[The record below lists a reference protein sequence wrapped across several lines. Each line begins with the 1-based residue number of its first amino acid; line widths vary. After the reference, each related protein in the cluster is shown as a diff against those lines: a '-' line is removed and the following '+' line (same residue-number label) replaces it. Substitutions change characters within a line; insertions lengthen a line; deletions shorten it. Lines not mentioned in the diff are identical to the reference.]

1 MKTVEVVLN
10 EERNVRLT
18 AFIQDVG
25 KEYRNITKRPGVL
38 VIPGGGYMFCSDRES
53 DPVAL
58 AYLQA
63 GYDAFILRYTTKDA
77 GQWPLPLQDYE
88 DAMEYIIDHAE
99 EWNLM
104 ADKIAVAGFSAGGH
118 LAGVAA
124 TIAKHKPA
132 AAILGY
138 AVLNE
143 QVDEIAENAPCVVK
157 EVNYDTCPC
166 FLFAARTDNVVA
178 IQNSIQMMDALD
190 KAGVTFES
198 HIYAYGPHGFST
210 GDESIQTRESAF
222 CPRIPNWVK
231 DSIGFLKD
239 VMGEFYVGT
248 AENKVLT
255 EPKCKAHVSDDGA
268 AWLSLDCT
276 IGRLFGNPAAKE
288 ALVDTIEEMKKKIQP
303 FSPDMTFDDMMVTLS
318 KMKLRDLLNER
329 SVKVD
334 EEKLDEVLGK
344 IPNI

>member
-1 MKTVEVVLN
+1 MKTIEVTLN
-10 EERNVRLT
+10 EKRNVRLT

-38 VIPGGGYMFCSDRES
+38 VIPGGGYMFCSDREAE
-53 DPVAL
+53 PVAL
-58 AYLQA
+58 AYLNA
-63 GYDAFILRYTTKDA
+63 GYDAFILRYTINEV
-77 GQWPLPLQDYE
+77 GSWPDPLQDYE
-88 DAMEYIIDHAE
+88 DAMEYIINHAD

-118 LAGVAA
+118 LAGAAA

-143 QVDEIAENAPCVVK
+143 QVDEIATNAPRIVE

-166 FLFAARTDNVVA
+166 FLFAARTDNVVP
-178 IQNSIQMMDALD
+178 IHNSIQMMDALD

-239 VMGEFYVGT
+239 VMGDFYVGT
-248 AENKVLT
+248 AENKILT
-255 EPKCKAHVSDDGA
+255 EPKCKAHMTDDGS

-276 IGRLFGNPAAKE
+276 IGRIFGNPKAKE
-288 ALVDTIEEMKKKIQP
+288 VLIDVIAIMQKKIIP
-303 FSPDMTFDDMMVTLS
+303 FTPEMTFGDMMECFS
-318 KMKLRDLLNER
+318 RMKLRDLLHER
-329 SVKVD
+329 SIEID
-334 EEKLDEVLGK
+334 EEKIDALLGEV
-344 IPNI
+344 PNI